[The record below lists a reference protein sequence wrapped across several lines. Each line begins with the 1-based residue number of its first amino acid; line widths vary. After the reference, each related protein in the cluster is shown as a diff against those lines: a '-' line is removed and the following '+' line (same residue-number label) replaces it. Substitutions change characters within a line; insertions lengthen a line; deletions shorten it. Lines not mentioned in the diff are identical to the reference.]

1 MKSFQPLS
9 YIANAAPRNV
19 TGHGRGEGEMQ
30 SISFAK
36 IQVYSHGFFY
46 LFATVVSTFC
56 RLYWKLMGYM
66 N

>member
-36 IQVYSHGFFY
+36 IQVYSHGFSTEPNFY

-56 RLYWKLMGYM
+56 RLYW
-66 N
+66 